1 MKVAVLGSGAGGCG
15 VAHDFASHGHAVRLW
30 DAEQFPETVAA
41 VAERGGIDAD
51 GDLQGFAPVTYAGH
65 DITRAIGD
73 ADLVLAVGPAYSTKP
88 FAEACRP
95 YLRAGQTVVVCPG
108 SCGGAIEFKRAIGL
122 DLRDP
127 SILVAETST
136 LPYAVRITG
145 PARIHVYLKLVAGL
159 GLAALP
165 ASETENVLSAV
176 ADVYPAM
183 GPALNVFETTLQN
196 ANPVIHPAITLCSAA
211 QIERT
216 GGDLFF
222 YEDGCTPSV
231 AHLVEA
237 VDRERQALGT
247 ALGVT
252 VLPDPDIGFAQGYMT
267 QKTYYPG
274 YMTAPGFRG
283 IKAQSSLDHRYF
295 NEDVGYGLVFMCDL
309 GRRTGVPTP
318 LMDAILTIASVLRG
332 RDYAAEGR
340 RTMKSLGLDGLS
352 PAELVALVS

>member
-1 MKVAVLGSGAGGCG
+1 LKVAVLGSGAGGCG

-30 DAEQFPETVAA
+30 DAEQFPDTVAA

-65 DITRAIGD
+65 DIARAIGD

-95 YLRAGQTVVVCPG
+95 NLRAGQTVVVCPG

-159 GLAALP
+159 TLAALP

-196 ANPVIHPAITLCSAA
+196 ANPVIHPAITLCNAA

-231 AHLVEA
+231 ARLVEA

-247 ALGVT
+247 AFGVK
-252 VLPDPDIGFAQGYMT
+252 VPPDPDIGFAQGYMT

-295 NEDVGYGLVFMCDL
+295 NEDVGYGLVFLCDL

-318 LMDAILTIASVLRG
+318 AMDAILTITSVLRG

-352 PAELVALVS
+352 LAELVALVS

>member
-1 MKVAVLGSGAGGCG
+1 

-30 DAEQFPETVAA
+30 DAEQFPGTVAA

-51 GDLQGFAPVTYAGH
+51 GDLEGFAPVAYAGH
-65 DITRAIGD
+65 DIARAIAD

-95 YLRAGQTVVVCPG
+95 HLRAGQTVVVCPG
-108 SCGGAIEFKRAIGL
+108 SSGGAIEFKRAIGL

-145 PARIHVYLKLVAGL
+145 AARIHVYLKLMAGVK
-159 GLAALP
+159 LAALP
-165 ASETENVLSAV
+165 ASETGNVLHVV
-176 ADVYPAM
+176 ADMYPTVE
-183 GPALNVFETTLQN
+183 PALNVFETSLQN
-196 ANPVIHPAITLCSAA
+196 GNPVIHPVITICNAA

-216 GGDLFF
+216 DGDLRF

-231 AHLVEA
+231 ARLIEA
-237 VDRERQALGT
+237 VDRERQAVGS

-252 VLPDPDIGFAQGYMT
+252 ILSDPDLGFTEGYMAE
-267 QKTYYPG
+267 KTYYPG

-295 NEDVGYGLVFMCDL
+295 NEDVGYGLVFMRDL

-318 LMDAILTIASVLRG
+318 AMDAILTIASVLRG